1 MFGCIRAI
9 FLTAMKYFGCNIL
22 NENPLNYV
30 SVNNQKYRTRPQAIN
45 INSNEGSFYPFI
57 I

>member
-1 MFGCIRAI
+1 MFGCIRTI
-9 FLTAMKYFGCNIL
+9 FFTAMNFFGCNIL